1 MRLTQQERLSL
12 SVVLL
17 ILVLAL
23 LGYVI
28 FWWAY
33 SVRLFRNWQGH
44 KSPTQI
50 LSSL

>member
-28 FWWAY
+28 F
-33 SVRLFRNWQGH
+33 
-44 KSPTQI
+44 
-50 LSSL
+50 